1 MTKKE
6 MITAIQVAEAK
17 AWKEFK
23 SKKALYGADDSIT
36 KGARGEWR
44 ALFELTE
51 QLGIKGLPVKQLIEM
66 NLLAM

>member
-23 SKKALYGADDSIT
+23 SKKALYGGDDSIT
-36 KGARGEWR
+36 KGARREWR
-44 ALFELTE
+44 ALFELQE
-51 QLGIKGLPVKQLIEM
+51 QLGIKGLPVKQLVEM
-66 NLLAM
+66 DLLAM